1 MIIEGG
7 NRSTAPKSTAA
18 STTALRCR
26 LQSLR
31 LPQRHRRKSC
41 APAVW
46 ISRIRHST
54 RIWHGCRH
62 KKTFKQKWIVKIISS
77 QSIFL
82 LLPCSSGRSNRFS
95 LPYPRFDSKPRIIP
109 DPFFRH
115 CASLLCQNDHCRTTE
130 GKIAF
135 LFAALYTSRRSGIF
149 IDNLSDHH
157 RADLHLQQCAEICG
171 LQQRV
176 GSRIFLY
183 RSGKNHSPPD

>member
-1 MIIEGG
+1 MDCEDHFLTI
-7 NRSTAPKSTAA
+7 
-18 STTALRCR
+18 
-26 LQSLR
+26 
-31 LPQRHRRKSC
+31 H
-41 APAVW
+41 
-46 ISRIRHST
+46 
-54 RIWHGCRH
+54 
-62 KKTFKQKWIVKIISS
+62 
-77 QSIFL
+77 FL
-82 LLPCSSGRSNRFS
+82 LLPCSSGRPNRFS

-176 GSRIFLY
+176 GSRIFFIDRAKSFAAGLTVWSTPSIRRSVEQTPSSTKRY
-183 RSGKNHSPPD
+183 R